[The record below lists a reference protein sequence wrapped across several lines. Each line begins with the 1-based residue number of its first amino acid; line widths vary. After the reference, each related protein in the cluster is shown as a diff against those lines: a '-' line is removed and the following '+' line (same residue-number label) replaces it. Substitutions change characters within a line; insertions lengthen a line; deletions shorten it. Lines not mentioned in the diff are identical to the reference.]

1 MHYMR
6 YCGAMQPQISKN
18 PVKRR
23 IFMQNNQPWSRAGG
37 AAGADVDAKSL
48 MYVI

>member
-1 MHYMR
+1 MR

-18 PVKRR
+18 PAKGR
-23 IFMQNNQPWSRAGG
+23 IFMQNNQLWSHTAG
-37 AAGADVDAKSL
+37 AADVDVDAKSL

>member
-1 MHYMR
+1 MR
-6 YCGAMQPQISKN
+6 YCGAMQPKISKN
-18 PVKRR
+18 PAKGR
-23 IFMQNNQPWSRAGG
+23 IFMQNNQPWSHAGG